1 MIYTYVH
8 TFPLS
13 TSPPSSPSFTAA
25 FYANRFA
32 DEDCECVNLVWSR
45 PSRPNCDRADRTT
58 PRPDDLS
65 GLSSVSNSF
74 VMRTLGI
81 SPALS
86 GDKLG
91 PRCKLPNRNA
101 NPAQQGALFPRSQKC
116 RAITGCACPM
126 LIGRWRP

>member
-1 MIYTYVH
+1 MRN
-8 TFPLS
+8 S
-13 TSPPSSPSFTAA
+13 DWSSDVCSS
-25 FYANRFA
+25 
-32 DEDCECVNLVWSR
+32 DL
-45 PSRPNCDRADRTT
+45 RTR
-58 PRPDDLS
+58 PRPDDRA

-116 RAITGCACPM
+116 RAIKGYHCTM
-126 LIGRWRP
+126 LIGRWLHLGRAGGSEESVLGKEGVSTCIKR